1 VTRTYTTAVGVG
13 LILVG
18 IVGFFLPF
26 PGLLDLNPAH
36 DVVHVGTGLAALA
49 ITISQ
54 CNTLTIVR
62 LFGFVYLAVGI
73 IGLGITNL
81 LEIIPLDPADTVIH
95 FALAAATL
103 AIGFLVLSPD
113 VATA

>member
-1 VTRTYTTAVGVG
+1 MTAVGAV

-36 DVVHVGTGLAALA
+36 DVVHIGTGLAALA
-49 ITISQ
+49 IAMSQRNTI
-54 CNTLTIVR
+54 TFIR
-62 LFGFVYLAVGI
+62 LFGFVYLVVGI
-73 IGLGITNL
+73 IGLGMTNFL
-81 LEIIPLDPADTVIH
+81 GIIPLDPADTVIH

-103 AIGFLVLSPD
+103 AIGFLVPSRE